1 MNGLLRVIL
10 VALVLLVAA
19 MMFLPRQA
27 VPPPSAAT
35 ELPQPLDLPAVAFTD
50 ELGAPFTTADLGG
63 EFSLVFF
70 GFTNCPDIC
79 PLTMQVLAAAQAS
92 LRERGQRFV
101 PRVVLVSV
109 DPDRDDAERL
119 RAYVTAFDPEFKG
132 ITAPTQDL
140 APLLAKLG
148 VVVMRHEHAGG
159 SYSMTHNPQ
168 VFVTS
173 PAGQV
178 VAILSKAE
186 DAETV
191 ATDFLRIRQRFINGT
206 IGQRVTG

>member
-10 VALVLLVAA
+10 VALVLLVAT
-19 MMFLPRQA
+19 MMFLPRRA
-27 VPPPSAAT
+27 VPPPSGAT
-35 ELPQPLDLPAVAFTD
+35 ELPQPVELPAVTFTD
-50 ELGAPFTTADLGG
+50 ELGQPFTTADLGG

-79 PLTMQVLAAAQAS
+79 PLSMQVLAAAHAR
-92 LRERGQRFV
+92 LAERGAQFP

-119 RAYVTAFDPEFKG
+119 RAYVTAFDATFKG
-132 ITAPTQDL
+132 ITAPAAQL
-140 APLLAKLG
+140 APLLQKLG
-148 VVVMRHEHAGG
+148 VVVMRHEHEGG

-168 VFVTS
+168 VFVMS

-178 VAILSKAE
+178 IAIMSKAE